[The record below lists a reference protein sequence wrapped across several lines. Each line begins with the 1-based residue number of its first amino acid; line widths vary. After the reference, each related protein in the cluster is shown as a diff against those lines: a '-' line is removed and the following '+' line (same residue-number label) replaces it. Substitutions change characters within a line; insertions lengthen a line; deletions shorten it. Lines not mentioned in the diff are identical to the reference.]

1 LRELVLPALV
11 GLLPVLCFLAAL
23 LYLDSYKLVSLRAV
37 VAVVAVGAAVAG
49 ASYLL
54 NVQLLTAF
62 PIDFALFTRYVSPL
76 AEELLK
82 GLVIVALIR
91 AHRVGFLV
99 DAAIAGFAVGTGFAV
114 VENLYYLNTR
124 PDASIGVWIVRGF
137 GTAIMHGGATAIFAV
152 MGLAMV
158 EKSNDRPQQVGDP
171 RSMVAALVPGFV
183 VAVVFHSI
191 FNHFFL
197 SPFISAVGVAIAL
210 PLLLGAVFTRSEAA
224 LGQWLGKG
232 FDADSEMLEL
242 INSGAF
248 SDSPIGRYLHEL
260 KEKFEG
266 PVVADLLCYLRLYTE
281 LALRAKGVLMMRES
295 GFEVA
300 IDEPTREKFA
310 ELRYLEKSI
319 GKTGRLAI
327 QPMLH
332 MSHKELWQLYMIGG

>member
-1 LRELVLPALV
+1 MRELVLPALV

-54 NVQLLTAF
+54 NAQLLAAF
-62 PIDFALFTRYVSPL
+62 PADFALFTRYVSPFS
-76 AEELLK
+76 EELLK
-82 GLVIVALIR
+82 GLVIVALVR
-91 AHRVGFLV
+91 AHRIGFLV

-114 VENLYYLNTR
+114 VENLYYLNTL
-124 PDASIGVWIVRGF
+124 PDASMGVWIVRGF
-137 GTAIMHGGATAIFAV
+137 GTAIMHGGATAIFGV

-158 EKSNDRPQQVGDP
+158 EKSN
-171 RSMVAALVPGFV
+171 SMRTAFLPGFV

-197 SPFISAVGVAIAL
+197 SPFLSTIGVAIAL
-210 PLLLGAVFTRSEAA
+210 PVLLYAVFARSEAE

-232 FDADSEMLEL
+232 FDADAEMLEL
-242 INSGAF
+242 INSADF
-248 SDSPIGRYLHEL
+248 PDSPIGRYLHEL

-266 PVVADLLCYLRLYTE
+266 PVVADLLCYLQLYTE

-295 GFEVA
+295 GFEVR
-300 IDEPTREKFA
+300 IDEATRERFA

-332 MSHKELWQLYMIGG
+332 MSHKELWQLYMIGA